1 MSLFS
6 CHYQTLFFIQT
17 EVFDSATEKQ
27 SKTHSFRSGSPTG
40 SGWSSKSSMCGSDRT
55 GWATSSR
62 MSDSVT
68 SDSHPAHRAGAGL
81 ARAGRAKISSAED
94 HCMDQMDSFSVSSA
108 GGYGAGG
115 AEAAG
120 GGRVYLTPAQVAL
133 QEQLKS
139 KHSELSRRIALQQ
152 AELIRSVSQSDQ
164 SLRSVTSLI
173 SLLH

>member
-1 MSLFS
+1 MSPAQNYKCSFD
-6 CHYQTLFFIQT
+6 FVQT

-27 SKTHSFRSGSPTG
+27 SKTHSFRSGSPT
-40 SGWSSKSSMCGSDRT
+40 WSSKSSMCGSDRT

-68 SDSHPAHRAGAGL
+68 SDSHPAHRAGARPGL
-81 ARAGRAKISSAED
+81 ARLGRAKISGAED

-108 GGYGAGG
+108 GGYGGG
-115 AEAAG
+115 VEPPG
-120 GGRVYLTPAQVAL
+120 QRIYLTPAQVAL

-152 AELIRSVSQSDQ
+152 AELIRSVYNYHGA
-164 SLRSVTSLI
+164 SLN
-173 SLLH
+173 

>member
-1 MSLFS
+1 M
-6 CHYQTLFFIQT
+6 
-17 EVFDSATEKQ
+17 FDSATEKQ
-27 SKTHSFRSGSPTG
+27 SKTHSFRSGSPT
-40 SGWSSKSSMCGSDRT
+40 WSSKSSMCGSDRT

-81 ARAGRAKISSAED
+81 ARVGRAKISTED
-94 HCMDQMDSFSVSSA
+94 SHCMDQMDSFSVSSA
-108 GGYGAGG
+108 GGYGGV
-115 AEAAG
+115 EAAG

-152 AELIRSVSQSDQ
+152 AELIRSASQLDN
-164 SLRSVTSLI
+164 
-173 SLLH
+173 

>member
-1 MSLFS
+1 M
-6 CHYQTLFFIQT
+6 
-17 EVFDSATEKQ
+17 FDSATEKQ
-27 SKTHSFRSGSPTG
+27 SKTHSFRSGSPT
-40 SGWSSKSSMCGSDRT
+40 WSSKSSMCGSDRT

-68 SDSHPAHRAGAGL
+68 SDSHPAHRAGASL
-81 ARAGRAKISSAED
+81 ARAGRAKMAAAED

-108 GGYGAGG
+108 GGYGGP
-115 AEAAG
+115 EPG

-152 AELIRSVSQSDQ
+152 AELIRSVSALGARWDK
-164 SLRSVTSLI
+164 LRHFHPI
-173 SLLH
+173 R